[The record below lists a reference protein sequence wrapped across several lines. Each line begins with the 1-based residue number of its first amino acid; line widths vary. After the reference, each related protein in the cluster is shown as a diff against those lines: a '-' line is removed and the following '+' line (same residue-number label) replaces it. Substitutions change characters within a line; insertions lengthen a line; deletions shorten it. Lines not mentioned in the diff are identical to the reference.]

1 MPNTT
6 PFLIQCLLTKTD
18 FLMLQNKIKDII
30 GDNKYQFYVSLDS
43 LALVFSLPGNEASDN
58 I

>member
-1 MPNTT
+1 
-6 PFLIQCLLTKTD
+6 
-18 FLMLQNKIKDII
+18 MLQNKIKDII

>member
-6 PFLIQCLLTKTD
+6 PFLIQCLLTKID

>member
-1 MPNTT
+1 MPNTP